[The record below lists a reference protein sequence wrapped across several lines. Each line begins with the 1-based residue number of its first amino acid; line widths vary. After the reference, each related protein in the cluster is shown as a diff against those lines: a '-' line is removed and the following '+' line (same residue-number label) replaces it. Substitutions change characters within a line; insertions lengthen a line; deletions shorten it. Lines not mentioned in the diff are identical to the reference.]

1 MGEVILVASGKGG
14 VGKTVFTAN
23 LGAKLAQEGAS
34 VLLIDMNIGTRSLD
48 ICLGLE
54 SRIIYDLTDVINGT
68 CRIKQA
74 LVKDKRFQE
83 LYLLSSPQN
92 RSKATFTPEDMR
104 QLCSQ
109 LSERFDYII
118 LDAPAGINEDLMR
131 AAAPADRAVI
141 VTVPEHTAIRDA
153 ELMDAVLTSI
163 GIRKRYVV
171 VNKIMP
177 DLLHRGIVPDPAEIA
192 EHLRPPIV
200 GLIPYDINIH
210 IAANIGIPVVLSKGS
225 YIEKNMAG
233 IANRILFANEA
244 KLR

>member
-1 MGEVILVASGKGG
+1 VI
-14 VGKTVFTAN
+14 
-23 LGAKLAQEGAS
+23 
-34 VLLIDMNIGTRSLD
+34 D
-48 ICLGLE
+48 
-54 SRIIYDLTDVINGT
+54 GT

-74 LVKDKRFQE
+74 LVKDKRFPE
-83 LYLLSSPQN
+83 LYLLSAPQN
-92 RSKATFTPEDMR
+92 RSKATFTPADMKE
-104 QLCSQ
+104 LCSQ

-131 AAAPADRAVI
+131 AAAPANRAVI

-153 ELMDAVLTSI
+153 ELVDAVLRSI

-177 DLLHRGIVPDPAEIA
+177 DLLRRGIVPDPAEIA
-192 EHLRPPIV
+192 EHLRPPIA

-210 IAANIGIPVVLSKGS
+210 IAANIGVPVVLSKGS

-233 IANRILFANEA
+233 IANRILFNDDT
-244 KLR
+244 KKR